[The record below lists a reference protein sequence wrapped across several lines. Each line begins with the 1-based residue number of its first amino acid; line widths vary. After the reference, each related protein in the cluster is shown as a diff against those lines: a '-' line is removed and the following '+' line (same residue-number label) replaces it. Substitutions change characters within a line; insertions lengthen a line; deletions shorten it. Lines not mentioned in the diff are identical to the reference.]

1 MTSSH
6 DRRAIRAIP
15 RQALHSCH
23 HGFMRVAI
31 EAASLALTS
40 GGLARYT
47 SELSLALA
55 RCFPDDEFYL
65 ISDQP
70 FDLPN
75 AAPPNLHRGGGPR
88 TAIER
93 RWWLWGIAA
102 EMRRL
107 GADIVHGPDFAVPYL
122 RRHPSVLTL
131 HDLSPWMDSRWHSS
145 AGRVQRR
152 TPLLL
157 ELGVATMVITPGE
170 SVRKHAIERFRL
182 KPERVVAVPEAAA
195 SWFRPAPGPPPETPY
210 FLFVGTLEPRKNLSL
225 LLAAWREA
233 RKQYPV
239 DLAIAGRCRA
249 DFTPLEPEPGLRLLG
264 EVPDAE
270 LPGLYS
276 GALAF
281 VYPSAYE
288 GFGLPV
294 LEAMQCGACV
304 IATHAVAEAGG
315 DAVVY
320 ADDEQELAAALC
332 AAASRPEWVAEHRTR
347 SLARAALFSWEA
359 SARATHDVYL
369 EARRRFAR

>member
-1 MTSSH
+1 
-6 DRRAIRAIP
+6 
-15 RQALHSCH
+15 
-23 HGFMRVAI
+23 MRVAI

-55 RCFPDDEFYL
+55 RCFPADDFYL

-70 FDLPN
+70 FHLPH
-75 AAPPNLHRGGGPR
+75 AAPPNLYRGGGPR

-93 RWWLWGIAA
+93 RWWLWGIVA

-107 GADIVHGPDFAVPYL
+107 GADVVHGPDFSVPYL
-122 RRHPSVLTL
+122 RRHASVLTL
-131 HDLSPWMDSRWHSS
+131 HDLSPWMDRRWHHA

-157 ELGVATMVITPGE
+157 ELGVPTMVITPGE
-170 SVRKHAIERFRL
+170 SVRKQAIDRFHL
-182 KPERVVAVPEAAA
+182 KPDRVVAIPEAAA
-195 SWFRPAPGPPPETPY
+195 PWFCPAPAPPQSNPY
-210 FLFVGTLEPRKNLSL
+210 FLFVGTLEPRKNIPRL
-225 LLAAWREA
+225 LDAWREV
-233 RKQYPV
+233 RQQVPV

-249 DFTPLEPEPGLRLLG
+249 DFPPLAPEPGLRLLG

-270 LPGLYS
+270 LPLLYS

-281 VYPSAYE
+281 VYPSEYE

-304 IATHAVAEAGG
+304 IASHAVADAAG
-315 DAVVY
+315 DAAVY
-320 ADDEQELAAALC
+320 ADTGQELVAAMC
-332 AAASRPEWVAEHRTR
+332 AAASRPDWVAERRER

-359 SARATHDVYL
+359 TARATYEVYG